1 MEIDKA
7 SRLSV
12 HNALKEGLTDIFPA
26 PTELRLLKNKLF
38 QKKIIKN
45 VSKCIKG
52 NSLESL
58 EITQIDHVLLPKGG
72 PFDFRR
78 CALIHPLD
86 TIKFLALSLTFADQL
101 EKLRPKKN
109 KKIVFSYRFKPQN
122 GYIFDPKYNITS
134 FKKHVSQKVRQKGTK
149 VLVTCDIANFYD
161 RLNLHRLESIL
172 LSTGFEKTRVK
183 QLNEL
188 LLFWANR
195 DSYSLPVGSNAS
207 RILAEAA
214 LLEVDNYL
222 LSIGVKFCRFVDDYR
237 LFAPNAHTSHY
248 WLTQLIE
255 RLWLEGLTINQRKT
269 KIEDVSSLKPLSGE
283 ETKETKAPPENKKK
297 EKAVSEDPEPQFRL
311 MAGYGGTI
319 PTRFR
324 APNVAELS
332 KLKESNPRKLFKSI
346 TAKKIT
352 EPDDIKSFIK
362 SVLGS
367 EKFRYFS
374 LLPDLADLF
383 PQFTPYIV
391 DVLIKYKD
399 KVESSEKKKI
409 QEIFSSK
416 ITNSEYLPEY
426 LTIAI
431 VRLLGCE
438 DYQDRKALLVLFR
451 GLKRNAG
458 AYIGRVLLDSIED
471 LVSRSDV
478 LEIRKYFTRAD
489 SWEKRQIVR
498 IVDNHLS
505 EDEKRPFLKNVLTQE
520 GRDMFLV
527 EYIRPSKKKTKKKK
541 K

>member
-7 SRLSV
+7 TRLAV
-12 HNALKEGLTDIFPA
+12 QNVLKEGLTDIFPA

-38 QKKIIKN
+38 QKKIFEN

-58 EITQIDHVLLPKGG
+58 EIGQIDHVLLPKGG

-86 TIKFLALSLTFADQL
+86 TIKFLALVLTFADQL
-101 EKLRPKKN
+101 ESLRPKKI
-109 KKIVFSYRFKPQN
+109 KKIVFSYRFKPHN
-122 GYIFDPKYNITS
+122 GYIFDSKYNITS
-134 FKKHVSQKVRQKGTK
+134 FKKNVSQKVRQKGTK

-172 LSTGFEKTRVK
+172 LSIGFEKTRVK

-237 LFAPNAHTSHY
+237 LFAPNAHTAHY

-269 KIEDVSSLKPLSGE
+269 KIEDVSALKPNTGE
-283 ETKETKAPPENKKK
+283 EAKAPTESKKI
-297 EKAVSEDPEPQFRL
+297 EKTTSSEEPEPQFRL

-324 APNVAELS
+324 TPNIAELA
-332 KLKESNPRKLFKSI
+332 KLKDSDPGEIFESIK
-346 TAKKIT
+346 TKKIT

-362 SVLGS
+362 SVIGS
-367 EKFRYFS
+367 EKFQYFS
-374 LLPDLADLF
+374 LLPDISDLF

-399 KVESSEKKKI
+399 KIDASEKKSI
-409 QEIFSSK
+409 QDRVSNK
-416 ITNSEYLPEY
+416 LTNSEYLPEY

-431 VRLLGCE
+431 VQLLGCE
-438 DYQDRKALLVLFR
+438 DYQDKKTLIDLFR
-451 GLKRNAG
+451 ELKRNAG
-458 AYIGRVLLDSIED
+458 AYIGRVLLDSIEN
-471 LVSRSDV
+471 LASRSDV
-478 LEIRKYFTRAD
+478 LEIRKYFSRAD
-489 SWEKRQIVR
+489 SWEKRQIVK
-498 IVDNHLS
+498 IVDKHLS
-505 EDEKRPFLKNVLTQE
+505 EEEKRPFLKNVLTQE
-520 GRDMFLV
+520 ARDMFLV
-527 EYIRPSKKKTKKKK
+527 EYIRPSKKKTTKKKK
-541 K
+541 